1 MQVKAR
7 VMVVAVVQVITTAV
21 QVETLVA
28 GLTVDMVKVAVAAVV
43 QDRPLAVLMVAMEHH
58 ADLFFYI
65 RRAT

>member
-7 VMVVAVVQVITTAV
+7 VMVVAVVLVITMAV
-21 QVETLVA
+21 QVETREADLMVA
-28 GLTVDMVKVAVAAVV
+28 TDKVAVAAVV
-43 QDRPLAVLMVAMEHH
+43 QDHPLAVLMVAMERH